1 MTNIIQQLKTKA
13 KLIVEAVFH
22 ILNYGNSIHKLFCH
36 AVRSI
41 FFNLLVE
48 MILIHVNMCHTLIS
62 SEHHCLSTCDLC
74 LTFFFVLVF
83 KFKFLAFFFFWNHGE
98 KELERSIYESSNV
111 LKRRSKIIKVF
122 PGISFDYF
130 MHARKPICIFSCLTP
145 TEGMMNLS
153 LNGKGL
159 LVCEF
164 RVRLFY
170 YSII

>member
-1 MTNIIQQLKTKA
+1 MT
-13 KLIVEAVFH
+13 
-22 ILNYGNSIHKLFCH
+22 
-36 AVRSI
+36 
-41 FFNLLVE
+41 LL
-48 MILIHVNMCHTLIS
+48 
-62 SEHHCLSTCDLC
+62 

-170 YSII
+170 YSIIWFRSGYLSCHNRGPPGDLYVYLDVQEIPGIQRDDINLVSIISISYLDAIVGAVVKVN